1 MAGSAENVGD
11 AAALSLIDM
20 RRIDRATG
28 KLAKPGDLTHLLK
41 HSSATAPPAR
51 MMAAPA
57 PSAAPPRAAVAP
69 APPPQT
75 MTHSAS
81 DPAMAGGI
89 KRGDLTHLLKHA
101 SGETPPAP
109 AAVSAAVP
117 PRVPARAALAPE
129 TAAPPSARGTDDRAA
144 ANKTKRG
151 DLTQLLKRPSSAA
164 PPTPSVAPTATPA
177 AAPRPA
183 APPPAPP
190 PAPEVPARAAIAPE
204 PAPPPAPRRAVALP
218 EPYLAPDPE
227 LKPTYHVGGGFAV
240 LPPLPAPP
248 PRASESAAPLPYD
261 DVRSVDDLVD
271 YWDRLR
277 GGRALPLLS
286 RLDRTRIA
294 ISWPNTLLVS
304 FDADQTPQLTR
315 LSRLTHDV
323 LVTSAVTEWI
333 LSCARRVARLGK
345 AMETDRDFP
354 GEPNTRQ
361 YQLLLLPFAGATG
374 ASDHM
379 LCNLRRTG

>member
-1 MAGSAENVGD
+1 
-11 AAALSLIDM
+11 
-20 RRIDRATG
+20 
-28 KLAKPGDLTHLLK
+28 
-41 HSSATAPPAR
+41 
-51 MMAAPA
+51 
-57 PSAAPPRAAVAP
+57 
-69 APPPQT
+69 
-75 MTHSAS
+75 
-81 DPAMAGGI
+81 
-89 KRGDLTHLLKHA
+89 
-101 SGETPPAP
+101 
-109 AAVSAAVP
+109 
-117 PRVPARAALAPE
+117 
-129 TAAPPSARGTDDRAA
+129 
-144 ANKTKRG
+144 
-151 DLTQLLKRPSSAA
+151 
-164 PPTPSVAPTATPA
+164 
-177 AAPRPA
+177 
-183 APPPAPP
+183 
-190 PAPEVPARAAIAPE
+190 
-204 PAPPPAPRRAVALP
+204 
-218 EPYLAPDPE
+218 
-227 LKPTYHVGGGFAV
+227 
-240 LPPLPAPP
+240 
-248 PRASESAAPLPYD
+248 
-261 DVRSVDDLVD
+261 VRSVDDLVD